1 MDMYTTNSILPLG
14 LQSLLDQELNKGEE
28 LRWSCQPSVSRAVIK
43 SLALVAFA
51 VIWLAISLSVA
62 FMMYK
67 GTQEGKDV
75 PTMAV
80 VMISIFLLIGL
91 LMVTSPFWA
100 ARRARNTVYAITNSR
115 AIILN
120 KGLSINIQS
129 FSSEKM
135 ADIIKRIRSDGS
147 GDLIFERHIS
157 YHPSRKGRTRRK
169 VTEIGF
175 FGIPRVNEVEDMLE
189 ALKQQ

>member
-1 MDMYTTNSILPLG
+1 MDMYTTTTMLPFK
-14 LQSLLDQELNKGEE
+14 LQSLLDEELNEGEK
-28 LRWSCQPSVSRAVIK
+28 LRWSCQPSVSRAIIK
-43 SLALVAFA
+43 SLSLVAFA

-67 GTQEGKDV
+67 GAQEGKDV
-75 PTMAV
+75 PAMALV
-80 VMISIFLLIGL
+80 IISIFLLIGL

-147 GDLIFERHIS
+147 GDLIFERRIS
-157 YHPSRKGRTRRK
+157 YHPSRKGRTRTK